1 VPAGNSKAAAIPPAD
16 RVRHGTIGELLC
28 ESRLE
33 GMGFDTYRNW
43 KLKVSLGIDI
53 IAYDPRHHYIYLIDN
68 KAHGRTVGGDVS
80 AFSSDRLAEE
90 NLERVRDLL
99 DKHAGTPLSERARE
113 AFRDA
118 TRVRFAVSNADPRGL
133 NVDFSPEVYARGWF
147 AFDLATGGIYSSA
160 QEFKAA
166 RNALLGNG
174 PKPTGTAGFA
184 TVGGMVFSL
193 ISVGGVVYAL
203 TQLDDLS
210 DLPAFA
216 VHNVVTGGAAI
227 ALGRLARMGPT
238 AGGVIGVMLTL
249 PDDSGG
255 RSQGTS
261 EEEIKEQLVS
271 EFLASAFPPETIRER
286 GEALRAEA
294 REFLFNT
301 RPLDVAPE
309 PQRDGTRAADLA
321 MDAIRLIDAHFES
334 AAEAERDLLAA
345 AQRHVDS
352 SYKELLSTV
361 FGVGVEDTARFVEML
376 KAKRNPAGGDYFDL
390 LVAVLREEVGA
401 NASARIAEILL
412 TRHEEALSRETSEG
426 AGSSSAFDMEA
437 YHQVQEGR
445 DATEPQVEPGTG
457 PLSNEALDQQRDA
470 TEPQVEP
477 GTGPLSNEALDHYQT
492 SSGPASGHGMQTP
505 AVSMLAD
512 QPHAPAAD
520 ELQTVSEQYAPAS
533 DELDVERASTE
544 GEPEQPEEGPYS
556 PASDELAVETQDGQE
571 QIEYEQVEYEQ
582 VEYEQVEYEQ
592 VECQQVEYQG

>member
-1 VPAGNSKAAAIPPAD
+1 
-16 RVRHGTIGELLC
+16 
-28 ESRLE
+28 
-33 GMGFDTYRNW
+33 MGFDTYRNW
-43 KLKVSLGIDI
+43 ELKVSLGIDI

-80 AFSSDRLAEE
+80 AFSPDRLAEE

-133 NVDFSPEVYARGWF
+133 NVDFSPEVYAAHWF

-193 ISVGGVVYAL
+193 VSVGGVVYAL
-203 TQLDDLS
+203 TQLNDLS

-216 VHNVVTGGAAI
+216 LHNVVTGGAAI

-271 EFLASAFPPETIRER
+271 EFLARAFPAETIREL
-286 GEALRAEA
+286 GEGLRAEA
-294 REFLFNT
+294 REYLFNT
-301 RPLDVAPE
+301 QPLDVAPE

-321 MDAIRLIDAHFES
+321 MDAIELIDAHFES

-345 AQRHVDS
+345 VRRHVDS
-352 SYKELLSTV
+352 SYKELLSIV
-361 FGVGVEDTARFVEML
+361 FGVGAEDAARFVEML

-390 LVAVLREEVGA
+390 LVAVLRDEVGA
-401 NASARIAEILL
+401 QASARIAEILL
-412 TRHEEALSRETSEG
+412 TRYEEALSREISED
-426 AGSSSAFDMEA
+426 AGNSSAFNMEA
-437 YHQVQEGR
+437 YHQAQEER
-445 DATEPQVEPGTG
+445 DATEPQAEPQVEPGTG
-457 PLSNEALDQQRDA
+457 PLSNEAIDQQRDA
-470 TEPQVEP
+470 TQPQVEP

-505 AVSMLAD
+505 AVSHLAD
-512 QPHAPAAD
+512 EPYAPAAD

-533 DELDVERASTE
+533 DELDVERADTE
-544 GEPEQPEEGPYS
+544 GKPEQREEGPYS

-571 QIEYEQVEYEQ
+571 QVEYEQVEYEQ

-592 VECQQVEYQG
+592 VDYQQVEYQG